1 MGGKLVDLLNVEDI
15 TELTERAKKIRQHI
29 IKMTNAAGS
38 GHPGGSLSAVE
49 ILVCLYFRIL
59 KHNPKDPHWPERD
72 RFILSKGH
80 AAPAL
85 YAVLAESGYIP
96 VEELMTLRKLGCRLQ
111 GHPSMTVTPWVEM
124 STGSLGHGLAVAN
137 GMALAAKLDR
147 KLNRIYVLCGD
158 GEMDVGEIW
167 ESAMLASHYKLDN
180 VTMYL
185 DRNML
190 QLDGPTE
197 KIMSIEP
204 LADKWKAFGWYV
216 QEIDGHNMREIM
228 MATEHAKNTHGKPSV
243 IICHTVKGKG
253 VSFMEGT
260 VHFHGKAPNKD
271 ECTKALEEI
280 GACKL

>member
-1 MGGKLVDLLNVEDI
+1 MDLLNPDEISD
-15 TELTERAKKIRQHI
+15 LTEKATRIREHI
-29 IKMTNAAGS
+29 INMTHEAGS

-49 ILVCLYFRIL
+49 ILTCLYFKIM
-59 KHNPKDPHWPERD
+59 KHDPKDPHWAERD

-85 YAVLAESGYIP
+85 YAVLAEAGYIP
-96 VEELMTLRKLGCRLQ
+96 VAELKTLRKLCSRLQ
-111 GHPSMTVTPWVEM
+111 GHPSMTTTPGVEM

-147 KLNRIYVLCGD
+147 RLNRIYVLCGD

-167 ESAMLASHYKLDN
+167 ESAMLAAHFKLDN

-204 LADKWKAFGWYV
+204 LTDKWKAFGWHV

-228 MATEHAKNTHGKPSV
+228 MATEHARQTHGKPSV

-253 VSFMEGT
+253 VSFMEGSLR
-260 VHFHGKAPNKD
+260 FHGKAPTD
-271 ECTKALEEI
+271 EECTKALEEL
-280 GACKL
+280 GACRR

>member
-1 MGGKLVDLLNVEDI
+1 VDLLNVDDI

-59 KHNPKDPHWPERD
+59 KHNPKDPHWAERD

-111 GHPSMTVTPWVEM
+111 GHPSMTVTPGVEM

>member
-1 MGGKLVDLLNVEDI
+1 LDSLSAEEIKDLTD
-15 TELTERAKKIRQHI
+15 RATRIRQHI
-29 IKMTNAAGS
+29 VKMTKEAGS

-49 ILVCLYFRIL
+49 ILTCLYFKIL
-59 KHNPKDPHWPERD
+59 NHDPKNPSWPERD

-85 YAVLAESGYIP
+85 YAVLAEAGYIP
-96 VEELMTLRKLGCRLQ
+96 VDELKSLRKLGCRLQ
-111 GHPSMTVTPWVEM
+111 GHPSMTCTPGVEM

-147 KLNRIYVLCGD
+147 KLHRIYVLCGD

-180 VTMYL
+180 VVMYL

-204 LADKWKAFGWYV
+204 LADKWKAFGWNV
-216 QEIDGHNMREIM
+216 QEIDGHDMREIL
-228 MATEHAKNTHGKPSV
+228 MATEHASQKHGKPSV

-253 VSFMEGT
+253 VSFMEGSLK
-260 VHFHGKAPNKD
+260 FHGKAPTNE
-271 ECTKALEEI
+271 ECTKALEELGI
-280 GACKL
+280 CRQ

>member
-1 MGGKLVDLLNVEDI
+1 MDLLNVEDI

-111 GHPSMTVTPWVEM
+111 GHPSMTVTPGVEM

>member
-1 MGGKLVDLLNVEDI
+1 
-15 TELTERAKKIRQHI
+15 
-29 IKMTNAAGS
+29 MTNSAGS

-49 ILVCLYFRIL
+49 ILTCLFFKIM
-59 KHNPKDPHWPERD
+59 KHNPKDPAWPDRD
-72 RFILSKGH
+72 RFVLSKGH

-85 YAVLAESGYIP
+85 YAVLAESGYLP
-96 VEELMTLRKLGCRLQ
+96 VDELWTLRKLGSRLQ
-111 GHPSMTVTPWVEM
+111 GHPSMTSTPGVEM

-147 KLNRIYVLCGD
+147 KLHRIYVLCGD

-180 VTMYL
+180 LIMYL

-197 KIMSIEP
+197 KVMSLEP
-204 LADKWKAFGWYV
+204 LADKWRAFGWNV
-216 QEIDGHNMREIM
+216 QEIDGHNMREILLS
-228 MATEHAKNTHGKPSV
+228 THHAAQFHGKPSV

-253 VSFMEGT
+253 VSFMEGSLQ
-260 VHFHGKAPNKD
+260 FHGKAPNKD
-271 ECTKALEEI
+271 ECTKALEEL
-280 GACKL
+280 GLCRQ

>member
-1 MGGKLVDLLNVEDI
+1 VDLLNVEDI

-59 KHNPKDPHWPERD
+59 KHNPKDPHWAERD

-111 GHPSMTVTPWVEM
+111 GHPSMTVTPGVEM

-260 VHFHGKAPNKD
+260 VHFHGKAPNNE
-271 ECTKALEEI
+271 ECSKALEEI
-280 GACKL
+280 GACRL

>member
-1 MGGKLVDLLNVEDI
+1 MGGKLVDLLNVDDI

-49 ILVCLYFRIL
+49 ILTCLYFRIL

-96 VEELMTLRKLGCRLQ
+96 VDELMTLRKLGCRLQ
-111 GHPSMTVTPWVEM
+111 GHPSMTVTPGVEM

-204 LADKWKAFGWYV
+204 LADKWKAFGWHV

>member
-1 MGGKLVDLLNVEDI
+1 MDLLNVDDI

-59 KHNPKDPHWPERD
+59 KHNPKDPHWAERD

-111 GHPSMTVTPWVEM
+111 GHPSMTVTPGVEM

>member
-1 MGGKLVDLLNVEDI
+1 VDLLNVEDI

-59 KHNPKDPHWPERD
+59 KHNPKDPHWAERD

-96 VEELMTLRKLGCRLQ
+96 IEELMTLRKLGCRLQ
-111 GHPSMTVTPWVEM
+111 GHPSMTVTPGVEM

-271 ECTKALEEI
+271 ECTKALDEI
-280 GACKL
+280 GACRL

>member
-1 MGGKLVDLLNVEDI
+1 
-15 TELTERAKKIRQHI
+15 
-29 IKMTNAAGS
+29 
-38 GHPGGSLSAVE
+38 
-49 ILVCLYFRIL
+49 
-59 KHNPKDPHWPERD
+59 
-72 RFILSKGH
+72 
-80 AAPAL
+80 
-85 YAVLAESGYIP
+85 
-96 VEELMTLRKLGCRLQ
+96 MTLRKLGCRLQ
-111 GHPSMTVTPWVEM
+111 GHPSMTVTPGVEM

-271 ECTKALEEI
+271 ECTKALDEI
-280 GACKL
+280 GACRL

>member
-1 MGGKLVDLLNVEDI
+1 MGGKLVDLLNVDDI

-59 KHNPKDPHWPERD
+59 KHNPKDPHWAERD

-111 GHPSMTVTPWVEM
+111 GHPSMTVTPGVEM